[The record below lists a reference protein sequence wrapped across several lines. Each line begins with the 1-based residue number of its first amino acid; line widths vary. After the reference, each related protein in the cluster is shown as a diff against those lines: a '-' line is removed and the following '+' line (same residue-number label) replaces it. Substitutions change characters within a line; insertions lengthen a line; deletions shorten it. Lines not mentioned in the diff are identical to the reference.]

1 MRAWEPA
8 ATLVLMDTAWSL
20 EPWLDLDWLA
30 GSIAS
35 LKIAF
40 WALLGLFI
48 LLALPGGGRGQQR
61 PALGKAYRAFCWLLA
76 LLFAGVLVYQATW
89 QLAGFARPE
98 FVQFM
103 KRYNRRPDN
112 PAARMVRGT
121 ILDAQ
126 GLPLALSDPAAPDQ
140 RRYPEGPAF
149 CHLVGYAHPW
159 YGLSGIEAAEH
170 ATLSGVTRDTGPE
183 WERFRRNLIQRD
195 ELRGHDVALT
205 VSAALQREAHELM
218 KGHSGAVV
226 VLDPARGDV
235 LVLYSSPGYDPNQLG
250 AEPFARAD
258 PRARLFNRALQ
269 GLYPPG
275 STFKVLIAAAALERG
290 LNPWLD
296 CPADGFQVGPGD
308 QFIRDHEYYDY
319 QRRGRVW
326 PGHGTLSMRDALAES
341 SNVYFARL
349 GNLVG
354 GELLQAMAERTALT
368 RPWILHQGSSG
379 RLTAVAGRFPTLSN
393 RDLAK
398 TAQISIGQ
406 GELLVTPFY
415 LAVLA
420 GAIGREGVVVPP
432 RITAAPAVGEPF
444 RMLSPETARAVAG
457 LMRHVVT
464 DGTGRAADLAG
475 LDVAGKTGTAQ
486 NPHGAAHGWF
496 MGFAPAIQPRLA
508 FAVVVEQGGYGSQS
522 ALPIAVGLL
531 RKTHALGGF
540 NVPRPSPGGS

>member
-1 MRAWEPA
+1 MNA
-8 ATLVLMDTAWSL
+8 AWSL
-20 EPWLDLDWLA
+20 EPWLDLEWLA

-48 LLALPGGGRGQQR
+48 LLALPGVGRGQQR

-76 LLFAGVLVYQATW
+76 MLFAGVLVYQATW

-98 FVQFM
+98 FVQF
-103 KRYNRRPDN
+103 
-112 PAARMVRGT
+112 
-121 ILDAQ
+121 
-126 GLPLALSDPAAPDQ
+126 
-140 RRYPEGPAF
+140 
-149 CHLVGYAHPW
+149 
-159 YGLSGIEAAEH
+159 
-170 ATLSGVTRDTGPE
+170 
-183 WERFRRNLIQRD
+183 
-195 ELRGHDVALT
+195 
-205 VSAALQREAHELM
+205 
-218 KGHSGAVV
+218 
-226 VLDPARGDV
+226 
-235 LVLYSSPGYDPNQLG
+235 
-250 AEPFARAD
+250 
-258 PRARLFNRALQ
+258 
-269 GLYPPG
+269 
-275 STFKVLIAAAALERG
+275 
-290 LNPWLD
+290 
-296 CPADGFQVGPGD
+296 
-308 QFIRDHEYYDY
+308 IRDHEYYDY
-319 QRRGRVW
+319 QRRGRAW

-432 RITAAPAVGEPF
+432 RITAAPTVGEPF
-444 RMLSPETARAVAG
+444 RMLSPETARLVAG
-457 LMRHVVT
+457 MMRRVVT
-464 DGTGRAADLAG
+464 DGSGRAANLAG

-540 NVPRPSPGGS
+540 NVPRPSPGGN